1 MSEAFPSSIPV
12 PPDIAEAL
20 ARLRPGSAV
29 RPEVVYFASV
39 ASTNDIAA
47 RLAERSAPQLTAVVA
62 EQQTAGR
69 GRLGRTWFSPPGAGL
84 YVSIVLRPALGPA
97 LGPGPITVLKNGPG
111 PMTVLKNGPGPTAG
125 RLVALVSL
133 TAGVAFAE
141 AVRVCTQLPVA
152 IKWPNDLVIDRR
164 KLAGILTE
172 APGGRFEYLIVGF
185 GLNLRSAAYPPEIAD
200 RATSIEAE
208 LGRSSDRGA
217 ILAQC
222 LESMALWTDALRAG
236 KADAILDRW
245 RSLAPSARGARVEWT
260 DAAGPR
266 EGVTE
271 GIDDGGALLV
281 RTGAAVERIIAGEVK
296 WL

>member
-1 MSEAFPSSIPV
+1 MPS
-12 PPDIAEAL
+12 DIAHAL
-20 ARLRPGSAV
+20 ERLQAGVAV
-29 RPEVVYFASV
+29 RPEVAYFASV

-47 RLAERSAPQLTAVVA
+47 RLAERGAPHRTAVVA

-84 YVSIVLRPALGPA
+84 YVSFVLRPALGPGRITG
-97 LGPGPITVLKNGPG
+97 LTDGPGPIT
-111 PMTVLKNGPGPTAG
+111 G
-125 RLVALVSL
+125 RFAALVSI
-133 TAGVAFAE
+133 TAGVAFTE
-141 AVRVCTQLPVA
+141 AVRMCTHLPVA

-208 LGRSSDRGA
+208 LGRSIDRGA

-236 KADAILDRW
+236 RAEAILDRW

-271 GIDDGGALLV
+271 GIDDGGALMV
-281 RTGAAVERIIAGEVK
+281 RTAGGVERIIAGEVK